1 MLQLACT
8 YPHGC
13 TGTRRRRLTGIKQEE
28 KWISPLFPAKI
39 KLVINVCSIVNER
52 VGKCATSTDRA
63 FLIAQRKDNES
74 QTALP
79 PRHQQQNL
87 NESTLAEE
95 TRTSSCSKS
104 CRITIRLGSRLATGK
119 LKKNKK
125 KTRQQAR
132 VNPPSFFRETRSG
145 SADRQPS
152 RFFSRFLCSCSSLEV
167 CTHAGELMQMSAC
180 KRL

>member
-79 PRHQQQNL
+79 PSLPPSPPPAAESQREHAGRGNQNL
-87 NESTLAEE
+87 LMLQVLQDNNQTWQPPGNWQVKKKTKKKHVSKPESTLPVFSERHEVAPP
-95 TRTSSCSKS
+95 TASRLVSFRAFFALVLHLKYAHTLVSSCK
-104 CRITIRLGSRLATGK
+104 
-119 LKKNKK
+119 
-125 KTRQQAR
+125 
-132 VNPPSFFRETRSG
+132 
-145 SADRQPS
+145 
-152 RFFSRFLCSCSSLEV
+152 
-167 CTHAGELMQMSAC
+167 
-180 KRL
+180 